1 MWTKIF
7 WLDTADRAIR
17 TFAQALL
24 ATVTVGD
31 AIYQVDWQAGLGIAA
46 TAAVASVLTSIST
59 SKVGAGETAAL
70 VSTAPAKHAAE

>member
-7 WLDTADRAIR
+7 WMDALDRAIR

-31 AIYQVDWQAGLGIAA
+31 AIYHVDWQAGLGIAA

-59 SKVGAGETAAL
+59 SKVGDAETAAI
-70 VSTAPAKHAAE
+70 VPMK